1 MVDLKSS
8 GPNRSSVQWSNVM
21 LPRLFISVLFQQ
33 KSITVEIVKNIVV
46 KGFYCAYISY
56 MGPCGMN
63 QFFVFC
69 GVRIGLEGRNLIVPA
84 RCRSEKCSHNN
95 AT

>member
-33 KSITVEIVKNIVV
+33 KSIAVEIVKNIVV

-56 MGPCGMN
+56 IGPCGMN
-63 QFFVFC
+63 HFLSFVVFES
-69 GVRIGLEGRNLIVPA
+69 GLRAE
-84 RCRSEKCSHNN
+84 
-95 AT
+95 T